1 MSQVDASPVTNK
13 RTHFITITLCVVVVF
28 AYVMGL
34 YSGQKV
40 TWQATMLL
48 LVSCFIFFIAH
59 LRYRSLLRLLTKQY
73 ALEDTYLRL
82 QDILDAVPDA
92 LVLIDKSGLIIEAN
106 QALST
111 LTGYE
116 KNELFGMHVAA
127 LSPERMR
134 RSLPNLLANP
144 GKGGMISWYCQRKDG
159 GRVLVEIGYH
169 AITVKNME
177 CLLLS
182 VRDLTSREQAEKKL
196 RASETRFRSLFENSL
211 DGIYRSTPEGYY
223 VDVNPALVRMLGYD
237 SKEELLSIHIPK
249 DLYVSQA
256 DRLPPDQRNTVSTTR
271 MRRKDGTELWVELT
285 TWVVCN
291 EDGEVVYYEGI
302 TRDVT
307 EQKRYEETIR
317 HQAYHDA
324 LTGLPNRYLLHD
336 RLNQTLAQARRNK
349 TLIGVMFLDLDHF
362 KNINDTLGHTV
373 GDQLLQMVAG
383 RLLSCI
389 REGDTVARLGGD
401 EFTLVAQIA
410 QPEDALQI
418 AQRIHE
424 VLKRPFPLEGHELH
438 ITTSIGIS
446 IFPHDADDA
455 DTLLK
460 NADTALYRSKAQGR
474 NNHQLYDPTMNA
486 SAMSHLMLLKGLR
499 YALGLDEFELFYQ
512 PITDTASGQIV
523 AAEALLRWKKPGVGY
538 MKPDEFIPLAEESG
552 LIVPIGEWVLRTA
565 CAQAQR
571 WHEQLGRYITIS
583 VNLAASQFMPQNL
596 IQTVKKVL
604 KETQLNPNLLLLE
617 ITEGTA
623 LQNLNATCS
632 TLDQLVSLGVRI
644 AIDDFG
650 TGYSSMSL
658 VKRLPLQ
665 TLKIDKSFVKNVAS
679 NHDDA
684 AIVSSIISMAHSL
697 RLRVV
702 AEGVETEEQAE
713 YLRTHDC
720 DAIQGYLIS
729 PPIPAEEFTK
739 LLQDPNT
746 RTVCS
751 HSVEA

>member
-1 MSQVDASPVTNK
+1 VSEVDVSPATNK
-13 RTHFITITLCVVVVF
+13 RAHFIIITLYAVVVF
-28 AYVMGL
+28 AYIMGI
-34 YSGQKV
+34 YSGQKM
-40 TWQATMLL
+40 TWQSNMLL
-48 LVSCFIFFIAH
+48 LVSCFICLIAH
-59 LRYRSLLRLLTKQY
+59 LRYRSLLRLLSKQY

-106 QALST
+106 QALTT
-111 LTGYE
+111 LTGYD
-116 KNELFGMHVAA
+116 KQELFGMHVAN

-144 GKGGMISWYCQRKDG
+144 GKGGMISWYCQCKDG
-159 GRVLVEIGYH
+159 HKVLVEIGYH
-169 AITVKNME
+169 AITVKNLE

-182 VRDLTSREQAEKKL
+182 VRDLTSREQAERQL
-196 RASETRFRSLFENSL
+196 RASEVRFRSLFENSL

-223 VDVNPALVRMLGYD
+223 VDVNPALVKMLGYD
-237 SKEELLSIHIPK
+237 TKEELLSIHIPD

-256 DRLPPDQRNTVSTTR
+256 DRLPPDQRDTVSTTR
-271 MRRKDGTELWVELT
+271 MRRKDGTLLWVELT
-285 TWVVCN
+285 TWVVRDEN
-291 EDGEVVYYEGI
+291 GEVLYYEGI

-336 RLNQTLAQARRNK
+336 RLNQTLAQAKRAK
-349 TLIGVMFLDLDHF
+349 SLVGVMFLDLDHF

-383 RLLSCI
+383 RLLSCM

-401 EFTLVAQIA
+401 EFTLVLQLI
-410 QPEDALQI
+410 QPEDALQV

-424 VLKRPFPLEGHELH
+424 VLTRPFPLDGHELH

-460 NADTALYRSKAQGR
+460 NADAALYRSKAQGR

-512 PITDTASGQIV
+512 PITDTVSGQII
-523 AAEALLRWKKPGVGY
+523 AAEALLRWKKPGIGY
-538 MKPDEFIPLAEESG
+538 VMPDEFIPLAEESG

-565 CAQAQR
+565 CAQAQL
-571 WHEQLGRYITIS
+571 WHQQFGQTMYIT
-583 VNLAASQFMPQNL
+583 VNLAASQFAPQNL
-596 IQTVKKVL
+596 TQTVNRVL
-604 KETQLNPNLLLLE
+604 KETQINPNLLLLE
-617 ITEGTA
+617 ITESTA
-623 LQNLNATCS
+623 LQNLDATCR
-632 TLDQLVSLGVRI
+632 TLDQLVNLGVSI

-679 NHDDA
+679 NRDDA
-684 AIVSSIISMAHSL
+684 AIVSSIITLAHSL

-702 AEGVETEEQAE
+702 AEGVESQEQLD
-713 YLRTHDC
+713 YLRAHQC

-729 PPIPAEEFTK
+729 PPIPADEFTK
-739 LLQDPNT
+739 LLHACHAQ
-746 RTVCS
+746 VI
-751 HSVEA
+751 